1 MEQFVSQDPRSYS
14 LYFDLNIWF
23 RARKVTG
30 TFEKRAPDQMDV
42 FYFACFGRFSDV
54 KWKQNLILSKRH
66 DLIVSLKGELQVN
79 NIS

>member
-1 MEQFVSQDPRSYS
+1 MKKT
-14 LYFDLNIWF
+14 L
-23 RARKVTG
+23 A
-30 TFEKRAPDQMDV
+30 TFAPDQMGV
-42 FYFACFGRFSDV
+42 FYFASFGRFSDV